1 MISFSSKSEMLR
13 TRRFPHHLGF
23 NCTLVQYVA
32 AGMEAVT
39 CTVAIGTAR
48 GATVRQLKANVG
60 AAAVLTGSVE
70 KAVHIHW
77 WHVAW
82 WERRIEKAD

>member
-1 MISFSSKSEMLR
+1 MLL
-13 TRRFPHHLGF
+13 TRRFLHHLGF

-60 AAAVLTGSVE
+60 AAAVVIGSVE
-70 KAVHIHW
+70 KAVHVHW
-77 WHVAW
+77 WHVAS